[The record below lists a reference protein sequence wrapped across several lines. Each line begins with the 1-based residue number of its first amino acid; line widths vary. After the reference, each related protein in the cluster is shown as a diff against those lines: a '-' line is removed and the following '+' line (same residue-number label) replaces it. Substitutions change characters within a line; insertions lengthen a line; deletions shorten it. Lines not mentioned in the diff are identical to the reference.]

1 MKRSIS
7 HFFIERPAFAMVIS
21 IVITIIGI
29 VGYCRLP
36 VAQYPNVV
44 PPSVVVR
51 TSYPGASPEILMN
64 TVAAPLE
71 QEINGV
77 ENMLYMYSQC
87 SSDGSVLITVTFEV
101 GTNLD
106 IAQVQVQNR
115 VAIATPRL
123 PEEVRNIGVV
133 VKKRSPDM
141 LVSIN
146 LFSPDGS
153 RDKLYLTNYAI
164 SQMNDRLARIQGV
177 GDLEVLGP
185 REYSMRIWINPDK
198 LSKYNMS
205 PATIVRAL
213 REQNKQVAAG
223 ALNQAP
229 IANPDLAYELTINTQ
244 GRFTKPS
251 EFEEIIIKYTED
263 GKVVKLKDVARVEL
277 GSYDY
282 STETYLDGK
291 PCVGISI
298 YQLPGTN
305 ALETAEKI
313 TAMLEEMK
321 ANFPAG
327 VDYEIT
333 IDNTLFIKSSV
344 NAVYHTIFEAVL
356 LVVFVILLFLQNWRS
371 SLIPLTAIPVSL
383 IGTFGFMDLFGFSI
397 NNISLFGIALAI
409 GIVVDNA
416 IVIVENVERNM
427 KLGMDVKKATKDT
440 MDHVQNALIA
450 ITLVLSAV
458 FVPTAF
464 VEGISGQFYKQ
475 FALTIAV
482 STILSGVVSLT
493 LSPAL
498 CVMLIKNNGEKPD
511 LLTRIM
517 NFLFGKF
524 FKIFNRSFEWVS
536 EKYGKAVHGIVRHWV
551 LVIFTYV
558 ILLGLTGYLFSITPS
573 GFIPKQD
580 NDFLQISV
588 QMPDGYS
595 LGQTDKVMKRMQELL
610 KEVDGIEKFMCV
622 VGLNGATRTKS
633 PDTGALFV
641 KMNPKLERM
650 RRGQDMLNMMGA
662 ISKKLY
668 EELPEASTFILT
680 PPAVRG
686 IGVGGDFRVQVQ
698 DRVGLGVRAVEKY
711 TNIMAKKATES
722 EPILNAFTTFKVSS
736 PQLYVDIDRERAQ
749 KLNVPISAIFE
760 TMQFNLGSIYV
771 NDFNILNRVY
781 RVKAQAEGSL
791 RSDLRDIYN
800 LKVPNI
806 RGNNV
811 PLGSVAK
818 INRII
823 GPSRVSRFNLYPCA
837 EIIGALERGHSTGE
851 AIAEIEKIASEV
863 LPDGM
868 GIEWTDLAFQEKRMG
883 NTSIYIFAL
892 CVIFVYLMLVALYE
906 DWKLPLSVI
915 LVVPLVLLF
924 AIAAVLARNL
934 DNNLM
939 TQVGFIVLIGL
950 ACKNAILIVE
960 FAKIRQER
968 GEDAASAVSS
978 ASRNRLRPILMT
990 SFAFILGVVPL
1001 AYGVDAGAEL
1011 REALGTSVLYGMI
1024 GVTFLGLIFTPA
1036 FYYAIQ
1042 RNKKY
1047 AVKDTE

>member
-1047 AVKDTE
+1047 AAKDTE

>member
-1011 REALGTSVLYGMI
+1011 REAPGTSVLYGMI

>member
-1 MKRSIS
+1 MKSNIS
-7 HFFIERPAFAMVIS
+7 HFFIDRPAFAMVIS
-21 IVITIIGI
+21 IVITLIGI
-29 VGYCRLP
+29 VGYFRLP
-36 VAQYPNVV
+36 VAQYPAVV

-51 TSYPGASPEILMN
+51 TSYPGASPEILMD

-77 ENMLYMYSQC
+77 ENMMYFNSQC
-87 SSDGSVLITVTFEV
+87 SADGSIMITVTFEV

-115 VAIATPRL
+115 VAMATPRL

-146 LFSPDGS
+146 LISPDKS

-164 SQMNDRLARIQGV
+164 SQMNDRLARIPGV

-185 REYSMRIWINPDK
+185 HEYSMRIWLNPDR
-198 LSKYNMS
+198 LSRYNMTPS
-205 PATIVRAL
+205 QVVKSL

-223 ALNQAP
+223 KLNQAP
-229 IANPDLAYELTINTQ
+229 IANPDSAFELTINTK
-244 GRFTKPS
+244 GRFSTPK
-251 EFEEIIIKYTED
+251 EFGDIIIKYSPD
-263 GKVVKLKDVARVEL
+263 GKVVKLKDVARIEL

-282 STETYLDGK
+282 TTDSYLDGN

-305 ALETAEKI
+305 ALDAAEKI
-313 TAMLEEMK
+313 RKELDEMK
-321 ANFPAG
+321 KDFPSG

-333 IDNTLFIKSSV
+333 IDNTTFIKTSI

-356 LVVFVILLFLQNWRS
+356 LVVFVILLFLQSWRAAV
-371 SLIPLTAIPVSL
+371 IPLTAIPVSL
-383 IGTFGFMDLFGFSI
+383 IGTFGFMDMFGFSV
-397 NNISLFGIALAI
+397 NNISLFGIVLAI

-427 KLGMDVKKATKDT
+427 KLGMDVREATRQT
-440 MDHVQNALIA
+440 MSHVQNALIA

-475 FALTIAV
+475 FALTIAT
-482 STILSGVVSLT
+482 STIISGVVSLT

-498 CVMLIKNNGEKPD
+498 CVLLIKDKGQRPD
-511 LLTRIM
+511 LLTRAI
-517 NFLFGKF
+517 NFCFGWF
-524 FKIFNRSFEWVS
+524 FNAFNRCFEWTAK
-536 EKYGKAVHGIVRHWV
+536 KYGMFVKAILRCS
-551 LVIFTYV
+551 LVILVLYV
-558 ILLGLTGYLFSITPS
+558 GLIVLTGYLFSITPK

-580 NDFLQISV
+580 NDYLQISA
-588 QMPDGYS
+588 QLPEGYT
-595 LGQTDKVMKRMQELL
+595 LERTDEVMKKMQKILAGTE
-610 KEVDGIEKFMCV
+610 GIREFMCV
-622 VGLNGATRTKS
+622 VGLNGATRTRS
-633 PDTGALFV
+633 SNSGALFV
-641 KMNPKLERM
+641 RMTPKSERM
-650 RRGQDMLNMMGA
+650 KKGLDVNRMMKI
-662 ISKKLY
+662 ISQKVS
-668 EELPEASTFILT
+668 EALPESSTFILT

-686 IGVGGDFRVQVQ
+686 IGVGGDFCAQVQ
-698 DRVGLGVRAVEKY
+698 DRTGRGVRDIEKY
-711 TNIMAKKATES
+711 TKIIAERARRTAPIM
-722 EPILNAFTTFKVSS
+722 NAFTTFRVSS
-736 PQLYVDIDRERAQ
+736 PQLYLDIDRERAQ
-749 KLNVPISAIFE
+749 KLNVPISSIFE
-760 TMQFNLGSIYV
+760 TLQFNLGSIYV

-781 RVKAQAEGSL
+781 RVKAQADTDK
-791 RSDLRDIYN
+791 RSELRDIYN
-800 LKVPNI
+800 LKVQNV
-806 RGNNV
+806 RGANV

-818 INRII
+818 IRRII
-823 GPSRVSRFNLYPCA
+823 GPDRVSRYNLYPSA
-837 EIIGALERGHSTGE
+837 EIIGNLAKGYSTGQ
-851 AIAEIEKIASEV
+851 AMAEIDRIAAEV

-868 GIEWTDLAFQEKRMG
+868 GIEWTDLAFQERRVG
-883 NTSIYIFAL
+883 NTSIYVFAL

-906 DWKLPLSVI
+906 NWKLPMSVI

-924 AIAAVLARNL
+924 AICGVLERHL

-960 FAKIRQER
+960 FAKIRQEK
-968 GEDAASAVSS
+968 GEDAASAVAS
-978 ASRNRLRPILMT
+978 ASQNRLRPILMT

-1001 AYGVDAGAEL
+1001 AYGTDAGAEL
-1011 REALGTSVLYGMI
+1011 REALGTSVLFGMI
-1024 GVTFLGLIFTPA
+1024 GVTFLGLIFTPVF
-1036 FYYAIQ
+1036 FYVIRKNFKTTKNA
-1042 RNKKY
+1042 
-1047 AVKDTE
+1047 

>member
-939 TQVGFIVLIGL
+939 TQVGLIVLIGL

>member
-1 MKRSIS
+1 MKSNIS
-7 HFFIERPAFAMVIS
+7 HFFIDRPAFAMVIS
-21 IVITIIGI
+21 IVITLIGI
-29 VGYCRLP
+29 VGYFRLP
-36 VAQYPNVV
+36 VAQYPAVV

-51 TSYPGASPEILMN
+51 TSYPGASPEILMD

-77 ENMLYMYSQC
+77 ENMMYFSSQC
-87 SSDGSVLITVTFEV
+87 SADGSIVITVTFEV

-115 VAIATPRL
+115 VAMATPRL

-146 LFSPDGS
+146 IISPDKS

-164 SQMNDRLARIQGV
+164 SQMNDRLARIPGV

-185 REYSMRIWINPDK
+185 REYSMRIWLNPDK
-198 LSKYNMS
+198 LSRYNMTPS
-205 PATIVRAL
+205 QVVKSL

-223 ALNQAP
+223 KLNQAP
-229 IANPDLAYELTINTQ
+229 ISNPDSAFELTINTK
-244 GRFTKPS
+244 GRFSTPA
-251 EFEEIIIKYTED
+251 EFGDIIIKYSPD
-263 GKVVKLKDVARVEL
+263 GKIVKLKDVARVEL

-282 STETYLDGK
+282 TTDSYLDGN

-305 ALETAEKI
+305 ALDTAERIRKE
-313 TAMLEEMK
+313 LDEMK
-321 ANFPAG
+321 KSFPSG

-333 IDNTLFIKSSV
+333 IDNTTFIRTSI

-356 LVVFVILLFLQNWRS
+356 LVVFVILLFLQSWRAAV
-371 SLIPLTAIPVSL
+371 IPLTAIPVSL
-383 IGTFGFMDLFGFSI
+383 IGTFGFMDMIGFSV
-397 NNISLFGIALAI
+397 NNISLFGIVLAI

-427 KLGMDVKKATKDT
+427 KAGMDVREATRQT
-440 MDHVQNALIA
+440 MSHVQNALIA

-475 FALTIAV
+475 FALTIAT
-482 STILSGVVSLT
+482 STIISGVVSLT

-498 CVMLIKNNGEKPD
+498 CVLLIKNPSERPD
-511 LLTRIM
+511 LLTRAI
-517 NFLFGKF
+517 NLCFGWF
-524 FKIFNRSFEWVS
+524 FRAFNASFEWTAA
-536 EKYGKAVHGIVRHWV
+536 KYGVFVKGILRYSALILV
-551 LVIFTYV
+551 LYV
-558 ILLGLTGYLFSITPS
+558 GLIVLTGYLFSITPK

-580 NDFLQISV
+580 NDYLQISA
-588 QMPDGYS
+588 QLPEGYA
-595 LGQTDKVMKRMQELL
+595 LERTDEVMKKMQKILAGTE
-610 KEVDGIEKFMCV
+610 GIREFMCV
-622 VGLNGATRTKS
+622 VGLNGATRTRAS
-633 PDTGALFV
+633 NSGALFV
-641 KMNPKLERM
+641 RMTPKSERM
-650 RRGQDMLNMMGA
+650 KKGLDVNKMMKVLSQKVA
-662 ISKKLY
+662 
-668 EELPEASTFILT
+668 EALPESSTFILT

-686 IGVGGDFRVQVQ
+686 IGVGGDFCAQIQ
-698 DRVGLGVRAVEKY
+698 DRTGRGARDIEKY
-711 TNIMAKKATES
+711 TKIIAERARRTAPIM
-722 EPILNAFTTFKVSS
+722 NAFTTFRVSS
-736 PQLYVDIDRERAQ
+736 PQLYLDIDRERAQ
-749 KLNVPISAIFE
+749 KLNVPISSIFE
-760 TMQFNLGSIYV
+760 TLQFNLGSIYV

-781 RVKAQAEGSL
+781 RVKAQADTDK
-791 RSDLRDIYN
+791 RSELRDIYN
-800 LKVPNI
+800 LKVQNV
-806 RGNNV
+806 RGANV

-818 INRII
+818 IRRTI
-823 GPSRVSRFNLYPCA
+823 GPDRVSRYNLYPSA
-837 EIIGALERGHSTGE
+837 EIIGNLAKGYSTGQ
-851 AIAEIEKIASEV
+851 AMAEIDRIAKEV

-868 GIEWTDLAFQEKRMG
+868 GIEWTDLAFQERRVG
-883 NTSIYIFAL
+883 NTSIYVFAL

-906 DWKLPLSVI
+906 NWKLPMSVI

-924 AIAAVLARNL
+924 AICGVLARHL

-960 FAKIRQER
+960 FAKIRQEK
-968 GEDAASAVSS
+968 GEDAAAAVAS
-978 ASRNRLRPILMT
+978 ASQNRLRPILMT

-1001 AYGVDAGAEL
+1001 AYGTDAGAEL
-1011 REALGTSVLYGMI
+1011 REALGTSVLFGMI
-1024 GVTFLGLIFTPA
+1024 GVTFLGLIFTPV
-1036 FYYAIQ
+1036 FFYAI
-1042 RNKKY
+1042 RKNYKAIKN
-1047 AVKDTE
+1047 A